1 MMRYDYL
8 IKSKDLFKALNG
20 KMISSN
26 MKMEWKNL
34 KMKIG
39 NT

>member
-20 KMISSN
+20 K
-26 MKMEWKNL
+26 NL